1 MELTELT
8 QKEIELVDAWR
19 KANAQSVHFGRV
31 VIMIAYGSPTQ
42 IDLEQVAY
50 KRKFDIA

>member
-8 QKEIELVDAWR
+8 QKEIELIDAWR
-19 KANAQSVHFGRV
+19 KANAQSVHFGKV
-31 VIMIAYGSPTQ
+31 VIMVSFGSPVQ

-50 KRKFDIA
+50 KRKFDIN